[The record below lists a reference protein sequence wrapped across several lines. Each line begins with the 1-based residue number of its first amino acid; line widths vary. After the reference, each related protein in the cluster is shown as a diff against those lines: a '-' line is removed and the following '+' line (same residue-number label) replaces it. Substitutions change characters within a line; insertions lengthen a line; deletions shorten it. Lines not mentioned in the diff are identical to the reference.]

1 MKASFFQDLKARC
14 HLYIGVG
21 HYLKVYTGNSWK
33 LLNYLSLN
41 NLLMF
46 YLAKKEKLLKL
57 KTLFWKCMVEDTA
70 HLCSSCSGLGRGT
83 FMRHVSM
90 FTMWHFTGN
99 APRIKVHDTVHL
111 YAACS
116 GS

>member
-46 YLAKKEKLLKL
+46 YFAKKRKIIEIENPFLE
-57 KTLFWKCMVEDTA
+57 V
-70 HLCSSCSGLGRGT
+70 
-83 FMRHVSM
+83 
-90 FTMWHFTGN
+90 
-99 APRIKVHDTVHL
+99 
-111 YAACS
+111 
-116 GS
+116 

>member
-21 HYLKVYTGNSWK
+21 HYLKVHNSWK
-33 LLNYLSLN
+33 LLNYLSQN

-57 KTLFWKCMVEDTA
+57 KTLF
-70 HLCSSCSGLGRGT
+70 
-83 FMRHVSM
+83 
-90 FTMWHFTGN
+90 
-99 APRIKVHDTVHL
+99 
-111 YAACS
+111 
-116 GS
+116 